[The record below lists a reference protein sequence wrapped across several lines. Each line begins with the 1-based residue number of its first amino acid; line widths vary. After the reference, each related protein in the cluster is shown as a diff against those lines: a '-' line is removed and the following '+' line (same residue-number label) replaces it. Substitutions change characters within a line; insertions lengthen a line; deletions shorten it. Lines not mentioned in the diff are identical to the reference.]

1 MTTNPLIDPP
11 SWPLAEFCVP
21 PEFVKHWESRYK
33 EVGHKPDAVLQHVA
47 EQASQW
53 GADKELDACCEWH
66 NVGGLPSLPKLLRA
80 YRRPF
85 LKPPTL
91 KEQALAILD
100 DCSVRLPG
108 AHENIIRR
116 ALEQLND

>member
-53 GADKELDACCEWH
+53 GADKELEACCAEVSW
-66 NVGGLPSLPKLLRA
+66 NGNKSLVVELRNR
-80 YRRPF
+80 RRP
-85 LKPPTL
+85 KPPTL
-91 KEQALAILD
+91 KEQALAILN
-100 DCSVRLPG
+100 DCSDRLDG
-108 AHENIIRR
+108 THENIIRQ
-116 ALEQLND
+116 ALEQIK

>member
-11 SWPLAEFCVP
+11 SWPLAEFCP
-21 PEFVKHWESRYK
+21 PREFVKHWESRYK
-33 EVGHKPDAVLQHVA
+33 EVGHKPEAVLQHVA

-53 GADKELDACCEWH
+53 GADKELDACYAEMSW
-66 NVGGLPSLPKLLRA
+66 NGNKALAVELRNR
-80 YRRPF
+80 RRP
-85 LKPPTL
+85 KPPTL
-91 KEQALAILD
+91 KEQALEILD

-116 ALEQLND
+116 ALEQLK

>member
-11 SWPLAEFCVP
+11 SWPLAEFCP
-21 PEFVKHWESRYK
+21 PHEFVKNWESRYK
-33 EVGHKPDAVLQHVA
+33 EVGHKPEAVLQHVA

-53 GADKELDACCEWH
+53 GADKELEACCAEVSW
-66 NVGGLPSLPKLLRA
+66 NGNKALAVELRNR
-80 YRRPF
+80 RRPQ
-85 LKPPTL
+85 PPTL

-100 DCSVRLPG
+100 DCSDRLDG

-116 ALEQLND
+116 ALEQLK

>member
-11 SWPLAEFCVP
+11 SWPLAEFCPP
-21 PEFVKHWESRYK
+21 PEFIKHWESRYK

-53 GADKELDACCEWH
+53 GADKELDACCAWIIGPLGIK
-66 NVGGLPSLPKLLRA
+66 GGDALRL
-80 YRRPF
+80 RRRA
-85 LKPPTL
+85 KPPSL

-108 AHENIIRR
+108 AHENILRR

>member
-11 SWPLAEFCVP
+11 SWPLAEFCP
-21 PEFVKHWESRYK
+21 PHEFVKNWESRYK
-33 EVGHKPDAVLQHVA
+33 EVGHKPEAVLQHVA

-53 GADKELDACCEWH
+53 GADKELDACCRWLGPFGF
-66 NVGGLPSLPKLLRA
+66 NGGDALRLR
-80 YRRPF
+80 RRP
-85 LKPPTL
+85 KPPTL

-100 DCSVRLPG
+100 DCSDRLDG
-108 AHENIIRR
+108 SHENIIRR